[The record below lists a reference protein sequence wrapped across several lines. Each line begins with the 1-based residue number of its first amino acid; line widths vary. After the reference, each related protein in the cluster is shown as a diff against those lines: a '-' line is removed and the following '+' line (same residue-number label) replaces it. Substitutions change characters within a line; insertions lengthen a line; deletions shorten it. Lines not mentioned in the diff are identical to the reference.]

1 MKAIVK
7 STNETIEV
15 KKKSESIDDMTFYY
29 VYEDINTH
37 KIYKYS
43 ELKFK

>member
-7 STNETIEV
+7 KTNEVIEV
-15 KKKSESIDDMTFYY
+15 HKKTESIDDMTFYY